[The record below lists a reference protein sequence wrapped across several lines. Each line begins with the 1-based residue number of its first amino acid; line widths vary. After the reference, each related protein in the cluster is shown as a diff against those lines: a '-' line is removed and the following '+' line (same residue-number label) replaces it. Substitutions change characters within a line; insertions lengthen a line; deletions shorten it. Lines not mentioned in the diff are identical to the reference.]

1 MKFKRNDEESLQ
13 RLFFYG
19 RNYLMYLNMTAVFL
33 FFLNME
39 IFSWFS

>member
-1 MKFKRNDEESLQ
+1 MRFKRNDEESLQ

-19 RNYLMYLNMTAVFL
+19 RKCRMYLNITTVFL